1 MSEALDRLAVM
12 VGIEPSYFALT
23 GEIIRVSDDAKR
35 AVLEAMGIRAGDE
48 EEIAASIE
56 SVSPIPLSPL
66 EAPADVACFVP
77 DWLKNGRSWGIAC
90 QLYSLRSKRNWG
102 IGDFEDLARLAE
114 IAAAAGADFVGVN
127 PLHALFLAAP
137 DRSSPFSPSTR
148 QFLNPLYIAIDKAP
162 GYAGMEDALVPPDG
176 FGDAELV
183 DYEQVARLKTKALGI
198 LFRIFD
204 ARAED
209 ADRENFERFVL
220 ERGETLYLH
229 ALFEALSEAMVQQG
243 HGPSWH
249 GWPEEFRHPQSDAVR
264 AFAEEQR
271 ELVTFHTWLQWLADR
286 QLGEAKA
293 RALQAGLRLG
303 LYLDLAVGV
312 APDGSATW
320 SDRALV
326 VPTARI
332 GAPPDY
338 FNEDGQDWG
347 LAPLSP
353 TGLVARNFE
362 PYRESIDAVVRYAG
376 ALRID
381 HAMSLYRLFWIAE
394 TFTAADGVY
403 VRYPFHEML
412 KTLAAVS
419 HARQTLII
427 GEDLGVVPSGFREAM
442 QKTEIQSYRVFF
454 FEKGEDYSYFPPK
467 HYPREALACVSI
479 HDLHTLAGW
488 WSGHD
493 IDVRHEIGMLE
504 AVEVGRLKELRAH
517 QRRRALGVLAGEG
530 LLPAGME
537 AVMRNEADAPETL
550 PESLAIAFH
559 RLLART
565 PSRLFVVQA
574 EDLTGAIDQVN
585 IPGTV
590 GEHPNWKRKL
600 AVDLEA
606 LPAEPLFAA
615 ITAAMRERTPS
626 ARANG
631 GPRAVELQRRAS
643 HSPSPVV
650 ASED

>member
-1 MSEALDRLAVM
+1 MAPSPAAFGGTLSPMGRGTPIATIRDCMTESLDRLAVM
-12 VGIEPSYFALT
+12 AGIEPTYRALT
-23 GEIIRVSDDAKR
+23 GEIISVSDDAKR

-48 EEIAASIE
+48 DEIAASITTL
-56 SVSPIPLSPL
+56 SPIPLSPL
-66 EAPADVACFVP
+66 EAPTGVACFVP
-77 DWLKNGRSWGIAC
+77 DWLKDGRAWGIAC

-102 IGDFEDLARLAE
+102 IGDFGDLARFAE
-114 IAAAAGADFVGVN
+114 IAAAVGADFVGVN

-148 QFLNPLYIAIDKAP
+148 QFLNPLYIAIDNAP
-162 GYAGMEDALVPPDG
+162 GFAGMEDALEPPG
-176 FGDAELV
+176 EIHESEFV
-183 DYEQVARLKTKALGI
+183 DYERVTRLKTKALQV

-209 ADRENFERFVL
+209 GDREDFEHFVL
-220 ERGETLYLH
+220 ERGGALHLH

-243 HGPSWH
+243 NGPGWH
-249 GWPEEFRHPQSDAVR
+249 GWPEEFRHPHTDSVR

-286 QLGEAKA
+286 QLNEAKE
-293 RALQAGLRLG
+293 RALKAGLRLG

-338 FNEDGQDWG
+338 FNEGGQDWG

-353 TGLVARNFE
+353 TGLVARSFE
-362 PYRESIDAVVRYAG
+362 PYRQSIDAVCRYAG

-381 HAMSLYRLFWIAE
+381 HAMSLFRLFWIAE
-394 TFTAADGVY
+394 GFTAEGGVY

-412 KTLAAVS
+412 KTLAEVS
-419 HARQTLII
+419 HTRQTLII
-427 GEDLGVVPSGFREAM
+427 GEDLGVLPSGFRDAM
-442 QKTEIQSYRVFF
+442 QRAEIQSYRVFF
-454 FEKGEDYSYFPPK
+454 FEKGDDYFYFPPE

-488 WSGHD
+488 WGAYD
-493 IDVRHEIGMLE
+493 IDMRHKINLVDG
-504 AVEVGRLKELRAH
+504 VEVGRMKELRAH
-517 QRRRALGVLAGEG
+517 QRRRALGVLAGKG
-530 LLPAGME
+530 LLPAGMD
-537 AVMRNEADAPETL
+537 AVMRNEADAPENL

-574 EDLTGAIDQVN
+574 EDLTGAVDQVN
-585 IPGTV
+585 VPGTV
-590 GEHPNWKRKL
+590 AEHPNWKRKL
-600 AVDLEA
+600 AVDVEA
-606 LPAEPLFAA
+606 LPAEPLFQA
-615 ITAAMRERTPS
+615 ITSALRGERPK
-626 ARANG
+626 A
-631 GPRAVELQRRAS
+631 
-643 HSPSPVV
+643 
-650 ASED
+650 